1 MKILILILSAMLTCF
16 LFFSCGQRKSPEK
29 NIDKL
34 DEQHFSLMEQGKYE
48 ESLKVA
54 IEMEEMSRQTGDSI
68 KPWYY
73 LKIADSYYGMQDYQK
88 SNEWIGK
95 AVYEKGF
102 KNYKIFS
109 EPKYEH
115 LLTDSTFQK
124 LVTTMR
130 DRIGLDHPAKDFT
143 IPLVNGDSLTLSS
156 LKAKVV
162 LIDFWDVRCAP
173 CIKALPELKGYYE
186 QFHNNGFEII
196 GISLD
201 TEKDLLMNFLKKNNL
216 PWKIAC
222 TYKGFY
228 KDETAILY
236 GINATPSTWLI
247 DRRGILRFNEI
258 KGEELK
264 TAIESLI
271 QE

>member
-1 MKILILILSAMLTCF
+1 MRRLSLMLSTILVCF
-16 LFFSCGQRKSPEK
+16 LFFSCGQRKSSDN
-29 NIDKL
+29 NIDEL
-34 DEQHFSLMEQGKYE
+34 DSKHFALMKQGKYE
-48 ESLKVA
+48 ESLKIA
-54 IEMEEMSRQTGDSI
+54 LEMEEMARKTGDSI
-68 KPWYY
+68 SPWYC
-73 LKIADSYYGMQDYQK
+73 LKIADSYNGMGNYKK
-88 SNEWIGK
+88 SIEWIGK

-102 KNYKIFS
+102 KKYKLFL

-115 LLTDSTFQK
+115 LQSDSTFQELMTVMK
-124 LVTTMR
+124 

-156 LKAKVV
+156 LKGKVV

-173 CIKALPELKGYYE
+173 CIKALAELKSYYE

-201 TEKDLLMNFLKKNNL
+201 TEKDLLMKFLSKNNL

-222 TYKGFY
+222 TYKGCY
-228 KDETAILY
+228 KDESSILY
-236 GINATPSTWLI
+236 GINATPSTWLV
-247 DRRGILRFNEI
+247 DRKGILRYNEI

-264 TAIESLI
+264 TAIELLLR
-271 QE
+271 E

>member
-1 MKILILILSAMLTCF
+1 MD
-16 LFFSCGQRKSPEK
+16 E
-29 NIDKL
+29 L
-34 DEQHFSLMEQGKYE
+34 DNQHFSLMEQGKYE

-54 IEMEEMSRQTGDSI
+54 FKMEEMSRQTADSI

-73 LKIADSYYGMQDYQK
+73 LKIADSYNGMQNYQK
-88 SNEWIGK
+88 SIEWIGK
-95 AVYEKGF
+95 AVNEKGF
-102 KNYKIFS
+102 KNYKIFLK
-109 EPKYEH
+109 PKYEH
-115 LLTDSTFQK
+115 LQTDSTFQK
-124 LVTTMR
+124 LVNTMR

-143 IPLVNGDSLTLSS
+143 IPLVNGDSITLSS
-156 LKAKVV
+156 LKGKVV

-173 CIKALPELKGYYE
+173 CIKALPELKIYYE
-186 QFHNNGFEII
+186 QFNNNGFEIL

-201 TEKDLLMNFLKKNNL
+201 TEKDLLSKFINKNKL

-228 KDETAILY
+228 KDESSILY
-236 GINATPSTWLI
+236 GINATPSSWLV
-247 DRRGILRFNEI
+247 DRKGILRYNEM

-271 QE
+271 KEK